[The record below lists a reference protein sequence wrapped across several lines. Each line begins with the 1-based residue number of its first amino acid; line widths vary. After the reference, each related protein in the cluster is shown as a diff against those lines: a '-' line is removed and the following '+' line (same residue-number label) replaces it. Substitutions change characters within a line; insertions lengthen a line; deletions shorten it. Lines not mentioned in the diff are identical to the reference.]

1 MSDPIEPWLR
11 GPLSDVNPLL
21 CPLLYSFQQASE
33 DLRKWTEGLSTEQV
47 WARPHGLASLGF
59 QIRHIGGSVERLMTY
74 VFGGQ
79 LSERQMND
87 LATQM
92 DPGATLDELLAQ
104 MEQRFAAAA
113 AEVSHYR
120 SRDARSAAPGRPQ
133 ASADNCG
140 WLTHSHRGAYATP
153 RRPSYR
159 HRENST
165 NLKAVS
171 HCYLASARDSM

>member
-11 GPLSDVNPLL
+11 GPLADIHPLL
-21 CPLLYSFQQASE
+21 SPLLYSFQQASE

-47 WARPHGLASLGF
+47 WARPHGLAPLGF

-92 DPGATLDELLAQ
+92 DPGATLDELLVQ

-113 AEVSHYR
+113 AKVR
-120 SRDARSAAPGRPQ
+120 AIDPATLDQPRQVGRKRLPTTV
-133 ASADNCG
+133 G
-140 WLTHSHRGAYATP
+140 GLLTHIAEHMQ
-153 RRPSYR
+153 R
-159 HRENST
+159 HVGQAIVTAKIVRT
-165 NLKAVS
+165 
-171 HCYLASARDSM
+171 

>member
-11 GPLSDVNPLL
+11 GPLADIHPLL

-47 WARPHGLASLGF
+47 WARPHALAPLGF

-92 DPGATLDELLAQ
+92 DPGATLDELLVQ

-113 AEVSHYR
+113 AKVR
-120 SRDARSAAPGRPQ
+120 AIDPATLDQPRQVGRKRLPTTV
-133 ASADNCG
+133 G
-140 WLTHSHRGAYATP
+140 GLLTHIAEHMQ
-153 RRPSYR
+153 R
-159 HRENST
+159 HVGQAIVTAKIVRT
-165 NLKAVS
+165 
-171 HCYLASARDSM
+171 

>member
-11 GPLSDVNPLL
+11 GPLADIHPLL

-47 WARPHGLASLGF
+47 WARPHGLAPLGF

-92 DPGATLDELLAQ
+92 DPGATLDELLVQ

-113 AEVSHYR
+113 AKVR
-120 SRDARSAAPGRPQ
+120 AIDPATLDQPRQVGRKRLPTTV
-133 ASADNCG
+133 G
-140 WLTHSHRGAYATP
+140 GLLTHIAEHMQ
-153 RRPSYR
+153 R
-159 HRENST
+159 HVGQAIVTAKIVRT
-165 NLKAVS
+165 
-171 HCYLASARDSM
+171 

>member
-11 GPLSDVNPLL
+11 GPLADIHPLL
-21 CPLLYSFQQASE
+21 SPLLYSFQQASE

-47 WARPHGLASLGF
+47 WARPHGLAPLGF

-92 DPGATLDELLAQ
+92 DPGATLDELLVQ

-113 AEVSHYR
+113 AKVRAIDPATLDQPREV
-120 SRDARSAAPGRPQ
+120 GRKRLPTTV
-133 ASADNCG
+133 G
-140 WLTHSHRGAYATP
+140 GLLTHIAEHMQ
-153 RRPSYR
+153 R
-159 HRENST
+159 HVGQAIVTAKIVRT
-165 NLKAVS
+165 
-171 HCYLASARDSM
+171 